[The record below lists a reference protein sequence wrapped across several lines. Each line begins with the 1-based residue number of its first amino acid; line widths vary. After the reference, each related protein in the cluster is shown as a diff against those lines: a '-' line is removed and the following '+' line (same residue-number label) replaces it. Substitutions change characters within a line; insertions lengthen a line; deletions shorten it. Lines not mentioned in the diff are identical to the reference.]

1 MRYIRAC
8 CDRLIKAYYIIV
20 QVIVSKF
27 HSKRG
32 GTLIQIKKRELTTFI
47 ESTIERRYKSVEII
61 N

>member
-8 CDRLIKAYYIIV
+8 CDRLIKAYYI
-20 QVIVSKF
+20 IVSKF

-47 ESTIERRYKSVEII
+47 ESIIERRYKSVEII